1 VLADGLASSENSFT
15 VYPGPSNPAGY
26 VELPR
31 KSNASDTDRRMKG
44 YQVELVRRMNN
55 SENLM
60 TALAQSSVVTSGPAT
75 PQNSSM
81 PRGVLTVIIAAVVV
95 IVLLAMA
102 GSIWFCWF
110 RKRRQRARV
119 KSRSPPLGRKGRI
132 LDYFRHRS
140 AATSNST
147 VCEAKAD
154 VEDCGTFERLDQRES
169 KDGRSGLVRGSTLPL
184 PPPTRPGP
192 VQDTAELPLF
202 ITPRSSRQVSS
213 TPRPLT
219 LPAELDTS
227 PRSPRPGP
235 VDEAEAGEDKVQS
248 SVLAGRSERL
258 SLQQIFQVRKL
269 AELEGN
275 AKSPPYSSE
284 HSAYAGDSEENQV
297 SVGQKSPARGPKRLS
312 LQHVFHLKR
321 IAELEGSSISSAQPP
336 DANTSNDQGSKNW
349 SPRRSHRI
357 SFHRLLSSRRLAE
370 LEPCTDILPEY
381 SNTDKGRKSH
391 ELPPP
396 LPPKDVDINTSLST
410 PQPVKRAMTPIELDA
425 SEPVQ
430 LSRRPLQGL
439 SSNRSPN
446 QIIAALAGSSS
457 SSSPAVCKD
466 QAVMGCSD
474 HVADDAS
481 EDFLIMF
488 ARSSVNSTA
497 ASSRP
502 PTPEALEFL
511 DLASTES
518 EGGAGEDP
526 GFALDDAFTS
536 LSNFGTPHNA
546 TPMKDGRI
554 DPFSNAEID
563 FALLDTSRTFSIPPK
578 TQHDEESGEED
589 EAEEE
594 LPVIHEMDSFEV
606 AMKRR
611 SRTQNSHAVSMRSEA
626 LRRRPDFVTFK
637 KQMSEAERR
646 AKMIAKH
653 RRSRRR
659 LMPNSF

>member
-1 VLADGLASSENSFT
+1 
-15 VYPGPSNPAGY
+15 
-26 VELPR
+26 
-31 KSNASDTDRRMKG
+31 
-44 YQVELVRRMNN
+44 
-55 SENLM
+55 
-60 TALAQSSVVTSGPAT
+60 
-75 PQNSSM
+75 M
-81 PRGVLTVIIAAVVV
+81 PRGVLTVIIAAVAVT
-95 IVLLAMA
+95 VLLTMA

-110 RKRRQRARV
+110 RKRRQRAIV

-140 AATSNST
+140 AAASNST
-147 VCEAKAD
+147 ICEAKAD

-213 TPRPLT
+213 TSRPLT

-227 PRSPRPGP
+227 PRSPGPGP
-235 VDEAEAGEDKVQS
+235 VDEAEAGEDKIQS
-248 SVLAGRSERL
+248 SVSAGRSERL

-275 AKSPPYSSE
+275 ANSPPYPSE
-284 HSAYAGDSEENQV
+284 HSAYTGDSEENQV

-312 LQHVFHLKR
+312 LQHAFHLRR

-357 SFHRLLSSRRLAE
+357 SFQRLLSSRRLAE
-370 LEPCTDILPEY
+370 LEPCTDILPGY
-381 SNTDKGRKSH
+381 SSTDQDRKSH

-396 LPPKDVDINTSLST
+396 LPPKDVDIKISLST
-410 PQPVKRAMTPIELDA
+410 PQPVRRAMTPIELDA

-430 LSRRPLQGL
+430 LSRRSLQGL
-439 SSNRSPN
+439 SSNRTPTQS
-446 QIIAALAGSSS
+446 IAALAGSSSSS

-466 QAVMGCSD
+466 QAVMRCSD

-481 EDFLIMF
+481 EDFLIML

-497 ASSRP
+497 DSSRP

-518 EGGAGEDP
+518 EGDAGEDP

-546 TPMKDGRI
+546 TPMEDGHI
-554 DPFSNAEID
+554 DPFSTAEID
-563 FALLDTSRTFSIPPK
+563 FALLDTSRTSSIPPK

-594 LPVIHEMDSFEV
+594 LPAIHEMDSFEV

-611 SRTQNSHAVSMRSEA
+611 SRTQSSHAVSMRNEA
-626 LRRRPDFVTFK
+626 LRRRPDFLTFK